1 MYDLSAKTKANS
13 TIWIDVFGDIK
24 FIRSLRLSC
33 AIKACLSSNDIDDIV
48 NDIVNDIHIMMNKKN
63 AGGSLRRL
71 VRRLH
76 LKCPVRFFAQPKEER
91 LPDLCIKNQHA
102 RIT

>member
-13 TIWIDVFGDIK
+13 TIWIAVFGDIK

-33 AIKACLSSNDIDDIV
+33 VIKTCLSSNDIDDIV
-48 NDIVNDIHIMMNKKN
+48 NDIHIMMNTKN

-76 LKCPVRFFAQPKEER
+76 LKCSVRFFAQPKEER